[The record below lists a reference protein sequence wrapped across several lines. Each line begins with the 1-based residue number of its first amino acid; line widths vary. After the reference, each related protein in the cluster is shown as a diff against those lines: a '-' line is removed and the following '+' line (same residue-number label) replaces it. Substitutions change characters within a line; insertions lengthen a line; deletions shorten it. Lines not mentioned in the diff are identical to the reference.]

1 MNPFELNALELSNI
15 VDELL
20 KTKRF
25 RYNFCDNIILSLK
38 VRDLS
43 QELMPVKRKL
53 EMLSPREIVESYK
66 LVLLYLM
73 DLLIEKVQRFKA
85 KNFNLTNSVMNEII
99 RLMRLIWQAHDF
111 EEIQE
116 LEPEFKSNVQH
127 QIYKLMRGINY

>member
-20 KTKRF
+20 KTKKF
-25 RYNFCDNIILSLK
+25 RYNFCDTIILGLK
-38 VRDLS
+38 VKDLS
-43 QELMPVKRKL
+43 KELMPVKRKL
-53 EMLSPREIVESYK
+53 EMLSPREIVDSYK
-66 LVLLYLM
+66 LVILYLM
-73 DLLIEKVQRFKA
+73 DLLIEKVQRFKT
-85 KNFNLTNSVMNEII
+85 KNFNLTNNVLNEII
-99 RLMRLIWQAHDF
+99 RLMRLIWQAHNF